1 MTIMYKLSATLNGH
15 SQDVRAVASPSP
27 TLLLSASR
35 DSTAI
40 VWTRPDDK
48 SSWTIS
54 ETYKASDRFVNAIA
68 YIPPT
73 TEAPKGYMV
82 TGSQDSLINV
92 YIIGSG
98 TDEPA
103 YRLIG
108 HSDNVCSL
116 NISAEGLIISGS
128 WDRTARVWKDF
139 KNLYELR
146 GHELS
151 VLAAIALTETEFLTA
166 SADKTIRL
174 WDHHKQVR
182 TFTGHT
188 DAVRGLTLIPEIGF
202 ASCSNDGDVRV
213 WTVEGDSI
221 FVLSG
226 HTSFVYSIAAL
237 PNGDI
242 VSSGEDRTV
251 RVWRDGES
259 SQVIVHPAIS
269 VWTVSYTPNGDI
281 VSGASDKAIRVFSA
295 TEERWA
301 SEGDLKAFDDLV
313 ASQAIP
319 TQSAGSVDKNK
330 LPGEEALNTPGKK
343 EGENKLVRSASG
355 AVDVYTWTGGSW
367 LKVGEMTDAV
377 GTTEKKTYMGKEWDY
392 VFEVDVQEG
401 APKLQLPY
409 NANEN
414 PYVAAQRFLGQ
425 NDLPMSYLDQVVKFI
440 EQQVGGVNI
449 GSSNEYVDPFTGA
462 SRYQPGS
469 SAGSSSAAPSAAS
482 GYSDPFTGAGR
493 YQPAASPYSA
503 SPTPPGAFSDPFTG
517 ASRYAP
523 PGTTVT
529 PPPPAQK
536 TKTLPVRWTL
546 PFRQCNVPAMRTKL
560 LQLNDAIKS
569 EVTISVISLSKPELG
584 VLERIFNFLQKVS
597 GSVGPSKPPSEL
609 MWTDVDTVLQIL
621 ARWPEG
627 QRFPLIDLVRLI
639 LFFAPLLAGA
649 PPNASSLIQEALL
662 EASNWNNLPKVS
674 EEQPM
679 SKSWETNVLLVLRA
693 FANCLQVW
701 TDGTTYGANDWISS
715 LIASLNALP
724 YEYLSKTQRLAY
736 ATLLLNISCVGLA
749 KSPDS
754 LKNTQYQGYVLKAV
768 QQEASDSETAYRA
781 LVALGN
787 IVGGSQNRDSSLLS
801 VVEAVPTRFPEDRMR
816 TLAAEIKLF
825 LTG

>member
-1 MTIMYKLSATLNGH
+1 MSTLYKLSASLSGH

-27 TLLLSASR
+27 TVLLSASR

-48 SSWTIS
+48 SPFNIT
-54 ETYKASDRFVNAIA
+54 ETYKVSDRFVNAVA
-68 YIPPT
+68 YIPPSA
-73 TEAPKGYMV
+73 EAPKGKVLQRLPGFSYMV
-82 TGSQDSLINV
+82 TGSQDCLINV

-98 TDEPA
+98 SDEPA

-139 KNLYELR
+139 KALHELR

-226 HTSFVYSIAAL
+226 HTSFVYSVAAL

-259 SQVIVHPAIS
+259 SQV
-269 VWTVSYTPNGDI
+269 
-281 VSGASDKAIRVFSA
+281 
-295 TEERWA
+295 
-301 SEGDLKAFDDLV
+301 
-313 ASQAIP
+313 
-319 TQSAGSVDKNK
+319 
-330 LPGEEALNTPGKK
+330 
-343 EGENKLVRSASG
+343 
-355 AVDVYTWTGGSW
+355 
-367 LKVGEMTDAV
+367 GEMTDGV
-377 GTTEKKTYMGKEWDY
+377 GATEKKTYMGKEWDY

-401 APKLQLPY
+401 APKLKLPY

-425 NDLPMSYLDQVVKFI
+425 NDLPVGYLDQVVKFI
-440 EQQVGGVNI
+440 EQQTGGVNI
-449 GSSNEYVDPFTGA
+449 GSSNEYVDPFTGMDNSSMHVECTTYSLAGA
-462 SRYQPGS
+462 SRYQPAS
-469 SAGSSSAAPSAAS
+469 SGASGGTS
-482 GYSDPFTGAGR
+482 GYSDPFTGATR
-493 YQPAASPYSA
+493 YQPSTSPYSA
-503 SPTPPGAFSDPFTG
+503 SPTPPGTFSDPFTG

-523 PGTTVT
+523 PGTTAA
-529 PPPPAQK
+529 PSPSAAK
-536 TKTLPVRWTL
+536 TKTLPIRWTL

-560 LQLNDAIKS
+560 LQLNDALKAD
-569 EVTISVISLSKPELG
+569 VTVSVLALSKPELG
-584 VLERIFNFLQKVS
+584 VVERVFSFLQKVS
-597 GSVGPSKPPSEL
+597 GSVEPSKSTSEL
-609 MWTDVDTVLQIL
+609 TWPDFDAVLQIL
-621 ARWPEG
+621 TRWPEG
-627 QRFPLIDLVRLI
+627 QRFPLIDLVRLL
-639 LFFAPLLAGA
+639 LFFAPLPAGA
-649 PPNASSLIQEALL
+649 PPNAPSAILEALL
-662 EASNWNNLPKVS
+662 EASNWNEVS
-674 EEQPM
+674 NVSGEQPM

-701 TDGTTYGANDWISS
+701 TDGTTYGAGNWIES
-715 LIASLNALP
+715 LVPALNALP
-724 YEYLSKTQRLAY
+724 YERLNKAQRLAY

-749 KSPDS
+749 NSRDTLNNS
-754 LKNTQYQGYVLKAV
+754 QYQSYLLKAA
-768 QQEASDSETAYRA
+768 QQETSDSETAYRA
-781 LVALGN
+781 LAALGN
-787 IVGGSQNRDSSLLS
+787 VVGGLQNRDSSLLA
-801 VVEAVPTRFPEDRMR
+801 VVEALPTRFPEDRMR
-816 TLAAEIKLF
+816 TLAAETKLL